1 MNIPYKKNPFLPAL
15 TDLQIAAC
23 NSYLAE
29 RSVNGA
35 SVPNISFILSTEAV
49 QRLDIKSTASVV
61 NKADVAIFIANTE
74 NGTPTG
80 EAHAVFIN
88 SASGARTVRLNKF
101 NQPNTS
107 PWLSVGF
114 DYTNTEPSM
123 IVESAIKAYCVSQN
137 TGKQSAAFGGM
148 SCLTSTGVLSNP
160 VHRHLSKLELHGHK
174 EVLLCL
180 DAPRKMNKDSERNT
194 EEAIQKFVRSS
205 AQMHPNIKVR
215 VVLLPQSESYDKS
228 VGPDDF
234 ITKQGSVA
242 FKELCNQATPYH
254 KVVRDFDPKNAAV
267 ERIRDSA
274 PEHFPFIVDKL
285 LPVDVGVM
293 SATGGQGKTTLLIY
307 LSISYVLGRDILG
320 HVVNMAR
327 KPNVLIISAEDD
339 ELVFG
344 KRLNDICAAMHLSAE
359 DNAIVNT
366 SIYFEDFSSDSV
378 RLAEAGLNG
387 NLQPTDVVERI
398 VTAYAD
404 RQISWV
410 IADPL
415 VRFGPGERFVN
426 DGLDEVIKA
435 ARKIKESFKCFV
447 LLVHHVS
454 KESAQKGTVT
464 QHAGRGGTALSDG
477 CRLETQLV
485 LHKTRDKDMPAT
497 ITNEMFVEGGTVFAL
512 HFHKLSHW
520 KCPQEPFWIA
530 RKDYSF
536 TWHQNTSPEDAAVA
550 AVAYRHELINK
561 TVDAITN
568 YVRNLPEVDLI
579 TKSSLR
585 DRRNLIAEAMGIK
598 SITKAKIEECISIAI
613 DRGELF
619 EESLPTEQ
627 VRGSRKD
634 RLRAKK
640 LPVCK
645 Y

>member
-1 MNIPYKKNPFLPAL
+1 MNSLYKINPFLPKL
-15 TDLQIAAC
+15 TDLQMAAC
-23 NSYLAE
+23 SNYLTE
-29 RSVNGA
+29 RSVNSA
-35 SVPNISFILSTEAV
+35 LVPNISIISSTEAV
-49 QRLDIKSTASVV
+49 QRLGIKSTASVV
-61 NKADVAIFIANTE
+61 DKADVAIFIENTE
-74 NGTPTG
+74 NDSPTG

-88 SASGARTVRLNKF
+88 SVTGIRTTRLNKF
-101 NQPNTS
+101 NQPNIC
-107 PWLSVGF
+107 PWLSVDF

-137 TGKQSAAFGGM
+137 TGIQSAAFGGM

-160 VHRHLSKLELHGHK
+160 VHSHLSKLELHGHK

-180 DAPRKMNKDSERNT
+180 DAPRTKNHDSERNT

-205 AQMHPNIKVR
+205 AQMHPNIRVR

-234 ITKQGSVA
+234 ITTQGVAA
-242 FKELCNQATPYH
+242 FKELCNQAAPYH
-254 KVVRDFDPKNAAV
+254 KVIRDFDPNNAAV
-267 ERIRDSA
+267 KRIRDSA

-307 LSISYVLGRDILG
+307 LNICYVLGRDILG
-320 HVVNMAR
+320 HSVNMER
-327 KPNVLIISAEDD
+327 KRNVLIISAEDD
-339 ELVFG
+339 EQVFG
-344 KRLNDICAAMHLSAE
+344 KRLNDICASMNLSAE
-359 DNAIVNT
+359 DNAIVNA

-398 VTAYAD
+398 VSAYAE

-426 DGLDEVIKA
+426 DGLDEIIKV
-435 ARKIKESFKCFV
+435 ARKIKEAFKCFV

-454 KESAQKGTVT
+454 KDSAQKGTVT

-485 LHKTRDKDMPAT
+485 LHKTRDQAMPAT
-497 ITNEMFVEGGTVFAL
+497 ITNEMFEEGGTVFAL

-536 TWHQNTSPEDAAVA
+536 TWHVNTTPEDAAVA
-550 AVAYRHELINK
+550 AEAYRHVL
-561 TVDAITN
+561 VDKIVYAITN
-568 YVRNLPEVDLI
+568 YVRSLPEADLV

-585 DRRNLIAEAMGIK
+585 DRREFIAEAMGIK
-598 SITKAKIEECISIAI
+598 SITKEKIQQCIAVAI

-619 EESLPTEQ
+619 EEPLPTEQ

-634 RLRAKK
+634 RLRAKE
-640 LPVCK
+640 LPEYK

>member
-1 MNIPYKKNPFLPAL
+1 MNSLYKINPFLPKL
-15 TDLQIAAC
+15 TDLQMAAC
-23 NSYLAE
+23 SNYLTE
-29 RSVNGA
+29 RSVNSA
-35 SVPNISFILSTEAV
+35 LVPNISIISSTEAV
-49 QRLDIKSTASVV
+49 QRLGITASVV
-61 NKADVAIFIANTE
+61 DKADVAIFIENTE
-74 NGTPTG
+74 NDSPTR

-88 SASGARTVRLNKF
+88 SESGNRTVRRNKF
-101 NQPNTS
+101 NQQNIR

-114 DYTNTEPSM
+114 DYTKTEPTM
-123 IVESAIKAYCVSQN
+123 IVESAIKVYCVNQN
-137 TGKQSAAFGGM
+137 TGMQVAAFGGM
-148 SCLTSTGVLSNP
+148 SCLTSNGVLSNP
-160 VHRHLSKLELHGHK
+160 VHLHLSKLELNGHK

-180 DAPRKMNKDSERNT
+180 DAPRTKNQDSERNT
-194 EEAIQKFVRSS
+194 EEAIQKFVRSCT
-205 AQMHPNIKVR
+205 QMHPNIKVR

-234 ITKQGSVA
+234 ITNQGTAA
-242 FKELCNQATPYH
+242 FKELCNQAAPYH
-254 KVVRDFDPKNAAV
+254 KVIRDFDSNNAAV
-267 ERIRDSA
+267 KRIRDSA

-285 LPVDVGVM
+285 FPVDVGVM

-307 LSISYVLGRDILG
+307 LSINYVLGRDILG
-320 HVVNMAR
+320 HSVNTAR
-327 KPNVLIISAEDD
+327 THNVLIISAEDD
-339 ELVFG
+339 EQVFG
-344 KRLNDICAAMHLSAE
+344 KRLNDICASMNLSAE
-359 DNAIVNT
+359 DNAIVNA

-387 NLQPTDVVERI
+387 NLQPTDVVDRI

-426 DGLDEVIKA
+426 DGLDEIIKA
-435 ARKIKESFKCFV
+435 ARKIKEAFKCFV

-477 CRLETQLV
+477 CRLEMQLV
-485 LHKTRDKDMPAT
+485 LHKTIYQTMPAT

-536 TWHQNTSPEDAAVA
+536 TWHQNTTPEDAAVA
-550 AVAYRHELINK
+550 AKAYKDELINK
-561 TVDAITN
+561 IVFAITQ
-568 YVRNLPEVDLI
+568 YVRNLPEADIV

-585 DRRNLIAEAMGIK
+585 DRRNSIAEAMERK
-598 SITKAKIEECISIAI
+598 AVTKAQMEECISIAI

-619 EESLPTEQ
+619 EEPLPTEQ
-627 VRGSRKD
+627 VRGSRKY
-634 RLRAKK
+634 RLRARKI
-640 LPVCK
+640 P

>member
-1 MNIPYKKNPFLPAL
+1 
-15 TDLQIAAC
+15 
-23 NSYLAE
+23 
-29 RSVNGA
+29 
-35 SVPNISFILSTEAV
+35 
-49 QRLDIKSTASVV
+49 
-61 NKADVAIFIANTE
+61 
-74 NGTPTG
+74 
-80 EAHAVFIN
+80 
-88 SASGARTVRLNKF
+88 
-101 NQPNTS
+101 
-107 PWLSVGF
+107 
-114 DYTNTEPSM
+114 M

-137 TGKQSAAFGGM
+137 TGMQSAAFGGM

-160 VHRHLSKLELHGHK
+160 VHSHLSKLELHGHK

-180 DAPRKMNKDSERNT
+180 DAPRTKNKDSERNT
-194 EEAIQKFVRSS
+194 EDAIQKFVRSS
-205 AQMHPNIKVR
+205 AKMHPNIKVR

-234 ITKQGSVA
+234 ITNQGAAA
-242 FKELCNQATPYH
+242 FKELCNKAAPYH
-254 KVVRDFDPKNAAV
+254 KEIRDFDPNNAAV
-267 ERIRDSA
+267 QRIRDSA
-274 PEHFPFIVDKL
+274 PEHFPYIVENL

-307 LSISYVLGRDILG
+307 LSICYVLGRDILG
-320 HVVNMAR
+320 HSVNTAR
-327 KPNVLIISAEDD
+327 TPNVLIISAEDD
-339 ELVFG
+339 EQVFG
-344 KRLNDICAAMHLSAE
+344 KRLNDICASMNLSAE
-359 DNAIVNT
+359 DNAIVNA

-387 NLQPTDVVERI
+387 NLQPTDVVDRI
-398 VTAYAD
+398 VTAYAE

-426 DGLDEVIKA
+426 DGLDEIIKA
-435 ARKIKESFKCFV
+435 ARKIKEAFKCFV

-454 KESAQKGTVT
+454 KDSAQKGTVT

-485 LHKTRDKDMPAT
+485 LHKTRDQAMPAT
-497 ITNEMFVEGGTVFAL
+497 ITNDMFLEGGTVFAL

-536 TWHQNTSPEDAAVA
+536 TWHVNTTPEDAAVA
-550 AVAYRHELINK
+550 AEAYRHVL
-561 TVDAITN
+561 VDKIVYAITN
-568 YVRNLPEVDLI
+568 YVRSLPEADLV

-585 DRRNLIAEAMGIK
+585 DRREFIAEAMGIK
-598 SITKAKIEECISIAI
+598 SITKEKIQQCIAVAI

-619 EESLPTEQ
+619 EEPLPTEQ

-634 RLRAKK
+634 RLRAKE
-640 LPVCK
+640 LPEYK